1 MPNIHFKQ
9 TFIRDAVHKNIN
21 ISEPVIK
28 ALVGCKEFQRLR
40 WISQLGGAQIAFPSA
55 THTRFGHS
63 LGVYHI
69 LNRVLNEVTG
79 SEQISNEEKI
89 SIKIAGLLH
98 DLGHGPFSHSFE
110 KILNLNNVS
119 KHQFTHEQ
127 YSCDII
133 KDSNTEI
140 NSILKQFK
148 IDVDTIIGII
158 KKNYL
163 NHPKYQIQ
171 LVSSQ
176 LDCDRIDYLMRDGYF
191 TGVDFGSIDLEW
203 IITSMIIDV
212 KVGLTFSQK
221 AISAI
226 ENYLITR
233 FHMYSQVY
241 YHKSGIVFDS
251 YLQQLFSR
259 LTTLH
264 NDKNYNFAINVD
276 EFMPIFIGNKI
287 NITTYL
293 SWTDATIIKL
303 LQDIILLEQDSV
315 LLDIAKTILFCHE
328 WQEQVD
334 SLKINVT
341 TTDKGF
347 KRRLNNVLYDF
358 TKDPILIKT
367 TNGNYVPLEK
377 LSQILQ
383 SPTKIQTTTYFLKKN
398 SSYY

>member
-1 MPNIHFKQ
+1 MPSIPSKQ
-9 TFIRDAVHKNIN
+9 VFIRDAVHKNIN

-28 ALVGCKEFQRLR
+28 KLVECKEFQRLR

-79 SEQISNEEKI
+79 SEQISKEAKI
-89 SIKIAGLLH
+89 NIKIAGLLH
-98 DLGHGPFSHSFE
+98 DIGHGPFSHSFE
-110 KILNLNNVS
+110 KILNLNNPNEQ
-119 KHQFTHEQ
+119 QFTHEQ
-127 YSCDII
+127 YTCAVI
-133 KDSNTEI
+133 KDNNTEI
-140 NSILKQFK
+140 NNILKQFK
-148 IDVDTIIGII
+148 IDVDAIIGII
-158 KKNYL
+158 KKDYQKY
-163 NHPKYQIQ
+163 PKYQIQ

-212 KVGLTFSQK
+212 KIGLIFSQK
-221 AISAI
+221 SISAI

-251 YLQQLFSR
+251 YLQQLFSC

-264 NDKNYNFAINVD
+264 HDKNYIFTINVD
-276 EFMPIFIGNKI
+276 EFIPIFTGNKI
-287 NITTYL
+287 NINTYL

-303 LQDIILLEQDSV
+303 LQDIILLEKDMI
-315 LLDIAKTILFCHE
+315 LIDIAKTILFCHQ
-328 WQEQVD
+328 WQTQLD

-341 TTDKGF
+341 TDKGF
-347 KRRLNNVLYDF
+347 KKQLNNVLYDLN
-358 TKDPILIKT
+358 KEPILIET
-367 TNGNYVPLEK
+367 TSGKHVPLEK
-377 LSQILQ
+377 ISQILQ
-383 SPTKIQTTTYFLKKN
+383 SPTKIQTTTYFLKRK
-398 SSYY
+398 